1 MPILPA
7 RLRLILVGLHLLFG
21 ALQVAILF
29 RHAGEPMRQ
38 RLKQTWSHQL
48 LRLLGIRV
56 EAPGDKLAGLKHGLL
71 VGNHIS
77 FIDIFVINALLPS
90 AFVAKSEVA
99 QWPLIGWLARHAG
112 TVFIERGSRK
122 AAHLTHQQMLR
133 GLATG
138 RRLAIF
144 PEGTTTAGDGVLPFH
159 GALFQSAIDAGVPVH
174 ALAISYHGSDGAH
187 SRAPAYI
194 DDIGLLDCLSSIL
207 ETGGLVARVTH
218 ATSFSPPL
226 PDRRHLA
233 HRAHQAIATALAK
246 TIDAAPTPSAQAAN
260 PSNRGGKPFSPP
272 LQSHRNQAAIR
283 R

>member
-1 MPILPA
+1 
-7 RLRLILVGLHLLFG
+7 LV
-21 ALQVAILF
+21 
-29 RHAGEPMRQ
+29 
-38 RLKQTWSHQL
+38 
-48 LRLLGIRV
+48 RLLGIRID
-56 EAPGDKLAGLKHGLL
+56 APRDKLAGLEHGLL

-77 FIDIFVINALLPS
+77 FIDVFVINALLPS

-99 QWPLIGWLARHAG
+99 QWPLIGWLARRAG

-122 AAHLTHQQMLR
+122 AAHLTHQHMLQA
-133 GLATG
+133 LEAG
-138 RRLAIF
+138 RRLAIY
-144 PEGTTTAGDGVLPFH
+144 PEGTTTTGDGVLPFH

-174 ALAISYHGSDGAH
+174 ALAISYHGSDGTR

-194 DDIGLLDCLSSIL
+194 GDIGLLDCLTSVL

-233 HRAHQAIATALAK
+233 HRAHHAIATALTK
-246 TIDAAPTPSAQAAN
+246 TVDAAPTPSAQATN
-260 PSNRGGKPFSPP
+260 PSNREGKPFSPP
-272 LQSHRNQAAIR
+272 SQSHRNQAAIR

>member
-1 MPILPA
+1 MRFLPA
-7 RLRLILVGLHLLFG
+7 HHRLLLVGLHLLFG
-21 ALQVAILF
+21 ALQVALLF
-29 RHAGEPMRQ
+29 PLGGEPLRQ

-48 LRLLGIRV
+48 VRLLGIRI
-56 EAPGDKLAGLKHGLL
+56 EAPGDNLAGLEYGLL

-99 QWPLIGWLARHAG
+99 QWPLIGWLARRSG

-122 AAHLTHQQMLR
+122 AAHLTHLHMLQA
-133 GLATG
+133 LAAG

-174 ALAISYHGSDGAH
+174 AIAISYHGSDGTR

-194 DDIGLLDCLSSIL
+194 DDIGLLECLTSVL
-207 ETGGLVARVTH
+207 KAGGLVARVTH

-233 HRAHQAIATALAK
+233 HRAHQAIATALTKA
-246 TIDAAPTPSAQAAN
+246 IDAAPTPSAQVAN
-260 PSNRGGKPFSPP
+260 RSNREGNPFSPP
-272 LQSHRNQAAIR
+272 SQSLRNQAAIR